1 MQHYGDQIRWFIG
14 NVTSISDPLQMGR
27 IRVRILGV
35 HDSGEIEIPSENL
48 PWAQTVIPITEG
60 GTNGLGNILGIQPG
74 ARVFGIFMDGPD
86 SQLPLVLGS
95 MPKYEDA
102 SAGDRSTNQLARG
115 TNTLAERKVT
125 QKTDP
130 TKIANDEPF
139 DEPDSPYAAVYPKNF
154 VHETPRGHVI
164 EIDDSFTTDADGN
177 ETDHSRIHI
186 YHRSGSFVE
195 MHPNGDV
202 VTHHKNGFKT
212 VNGNDKVF
220 ITGDLDI
227 TVNGNM
233 NVTVKGDVS
242 ETFEGNQTTTITKNL
257 DVDAARI
264 DLN

>member
-35 HDSGEIEIPSENL
+35 HDSGETEIPSENL

-102 SAGDRSTNQLARG
+102 SAGDRSTPQLARG
-115 TNTLAERKVT
+115 TSTIT
-125 QKTDP
+125 KTAD
-130 TKIANDEPF
+130 TSLGTYTVN
-139 DEPDSPYAAVYPKNF
+139 PYAAEYPHNK
-154 VHETPRGHVI
+154 VTTTTSGHVI
-164 EIDDSFTTDADGN
+164 EIDDTPDN
-177 ETDHSRIHI
+177 ERIHI
-186 YHRSGSFVE
+186 FHKSGTFVE

-202 VTHHKNGFKT
+202 VTHTANGFKSVSGNEKIHVT
-212 VNGNDKVF
+212 GNLEIIADGNITLNSGTGKTINLNSGTQGAARLSDTTLDNDTEINGNDIGV
-220 ITGDLDI
+220 ITSSSSSVIIGD
-227 TVNGNM
+227 
-233 NVTVKGDVS
+233 
-242 ETFEGNQTTTITKNL
+242 
-257 DVDAARI
+257 
-264 DLN
+264 